1 MLAEHLACIRGA
13 ARLEA
18 AGCRQERPKEQLIAP
33 DQTAGDPRSYV
44 HAPAL
49 LLAAA
54 SAHDISLRNSARGAS
69 RAHARATKT
78 TFMPGARA
86 CPRPRY
92 ASRNRLLARFR
103 RAAPRICLLTAKPTR
118 PGPRHGTQR
127 STKAR
132 RSSLRPVWNTAWISL
147 ACLRRAVRG
156 RPNFPTARLTAPSLD
171 GEPLASLGAPPLED
185 LPSTWRTHPLP
196 EAVRLLPSAR
206 VWLIRPLHR
215 GTPSVD
221 RRTCVVY

>member
-1 MLAEHLACIRGA
+1 MLSERLACILGT

-18 AGCRQERPKEQLIAP
+18 ARWRQERPHEQLIAP
-33 DQTAGDPRSYV
+33 YQTAGDRRSCA
-44 HAPAL
+44 HTPAL
-49 LLAAA
+49 RLA
-54 SAHDISLRNSARGAS
+54 SASTRDMSLRSSARGAS

-78 TFMPGARA
+78 AFMPGACA

-92 ASRNRLLARFR
+92 ASRRRLLARLR
-103 RAAPRICLLTAKPTR
+103 RVAPRICLLTAKPTR
-118 PGPRHGTQR
+118 PGPGHGTQR

-156 RPNFPTARLTAPSLD
+156 SPNFPTARLTAPSLD

-185 LPSTWRTHPLP
+185 LPSTRRLHALP
-196 EAVRLLPSAR
+196 EPVRLRPSAR
-206 VWLIRPLHR
+206 VWLKRPLHG